1 MLGDYPKERELDG
14 VYTRVEREGKRF
26 TLCFTDMT
34 VEEQQEFLNRLDV
47 EGLHRMCLILA
58 GSLRA
63 LGDRLDFV
71 NDED

>member
-1 MLGDYPKERELDG
+1 MLGSYPKERELDG
-14 VYTRVEREGKRF
+14 VYNRVEREGKHF

-34 VEEQQEFLNRLDV
+34 VEEQQVFLNRLDF